1 MIQTWKY
8 VYYLFILSE
17 VFIFASLIIMMV
29 ISHRFS
35 SVSSYEKVWMGS
47 KILTVNQI
55 MKKNNYEMY
64 PILDINSYNERTYYN
79 QNYENLLKH
88 SKEPCENNYKKCG
101 ILDTLG
107 NIMCIPENEQC
118 PINEVIVD
126 LISKNNEYISRDYKA
141 IHLENLPNGY
151 AIYYTNNAIDKEI
164 ITKLD
169 FFDNP
174 PKYISENNFIFDEE
188 TYKSEYYN
196 TSEDDYDWYD
206 DWHNSHDR
214 YDDRLRTL
222 DDVIYGDEEYT
233 EKMKS
238 YFEQEKNL
246 DKSYKNIFQNLYVG
260 NYIGFNDYSNMN
272 KYMDIDLYYLYF
284 HSFPNDTAYVFCIV
298 CMIPIFIT
306 IIIALVLSCGKDNPF
321 ENNYINC
328 CDIVHILIIIIIYS
342 AIFIGY
348 FVYFIHIYDKLYN
361 KSNLGYITKIKA
373 DEFIDD
379 LLSEIKE
386 RHQNVSYHL
395 TVIILFSISLP
406 LFLFSWIL
414 RIIIIYRNLKPPTIE
429 LKTETVYRRSG

>member
-17 VFIFASLIIMMV
+17 VLIFASLIIMMV

-35 SVSSYEKVWMGS
+35 SVLSYDLVWMGS

-107 NIMCIPENEQC
+107 NIMCIPENDEC

-126 LISKNNEYISRDYKA
+126 LNSKNNEYISRDYKA

-260 NYIGFNDYSNMN
+260 NYIGFNDYSSMN

-284 HSFPNDTAYVFCIV
+284 HSFPNDAAYVFCK
-298 CMIPIFIT
+298 
-306 IIIALVLSCGKDNPF
+306 LV
-321 ENNYINC
+321 
-328 CDIVHILIIIIIYS
+328 VIIIYL
-342 AIFIGY
+342 ATFIGY
-348 FVYFIHIYDKLYN
+348 FVYFIYIYNKLYN
-361 KSNLGYITKIKA
+361 KSKLGYITKIKA

-386 RHQNVSYHL
+386 RHQSVSYHL

-406 LFLFSWIL
+406 LFLFSYIL
-414 RIIIIYRNLKPPTIE
+414 RIIIVYRNAKPSIIE
-429 LKTETVYRRSG
+429 LKTETVYKRSG

>member
-1 MIQTWKY
+1 MFQTWKF

-17 VFIFASLIIMMV
+17 VLIFASLIIMSV
-29 ISHRFS
+29 IFSRFS
-35 SVSSYEKVWMGS
+35 SVLSYDLVWMGS

-64 PILDINSYNERTYYN
+64 PILDINSINERTYYD
-79 QNYENLLKH
+79 QNYANLLKN

-107 NIMCIPENEQC
+107 NIMCIPENDEC

-126 LISKNNEYISRDYKA
+126 LNSKNNEYISRDYKA
-141 IHLENLPNGY
+141 IHLENLPNDY
-151 AIYYTNNAIDKEI
+151 VIYYTNKAIDKEI

-169 FFDNP
+169 FFDSP

-214 YDDRLRTL
+214 YDRLRTL

-284 HSFPNDTAYVFCIV
+284 HHFPNDTAYIFCII
-298 CMIPIFIT
+298 CLMLIIAIIFIVV
-306 IIIALVLSCGKDNPF
+306 LKLSCRIDNPF
-321 ENNYINC
+321 EQKDDC
-328 CDIVHILIIIIIYS
+328 CDKVQKLVVIISYL
-342 AIFIGY
+342 ATFIGFFVY
-348 FVYFIHIYDKLYN
+348 FVYIYDKLYN
-361 KSNLGYITKIKA
+361 KSKLGYITKIKA
-373 DEFIDD
+373 DEFIND

-386 RHQNVSYHL
+386 RHQSVSYHL

-406 LFLFSWIL
+406 LFLFSYIL
-414 RIIIIYRNLKPPTIE
+414 RIIIIYRNAKPSIIE
-429 LKTETVYRRSG
+429 LKTETVYKRSG